1 MPDHSGKQEISGQG
15 HRDAARTGLHDDL
28 AWTAARQ
35 AAWLEAQELL
45 RVMLLHA
52 FPGRTAAVS
61 SFGAES
67 AVLLDLVASVD
78 PGTPVLFL
86 ETGKHFTETL
96 TYRDRLIETLG
107 LRDVRSLQVPLHEL
121 AREDAAG
128 DLWQRDP
135 DSCCDLRKTRPL
147 QRALADFDAWI
158 TGRKRHHGAER
169 SELGLIERS
178 NGQVKINP
186 LAHWSADDIAAA
198 MTARNL
204 PEHPLLAEGYLS
216 IGCAPCTRRA
226 ICGAD
231 PRSGRWAGLAKTECG
246 IHKAPW
252 AVTLGG

>member
-1 MPDHSGKQEISGQG
+1 MPETSGERETCVQNQG
-15 HRDAARTGLHDDL
+15 DASRDEL
-28 AWTAARQ
+28 AWTSARQ

-45 RVMLLHA
+45 RVMLQHA
-52 FPGRTAAVS
+52 FPGRIAVVS

-78 PGTPVLFL
+78 PGAPVLFL

-96 TYRDRLIETLG
+96 AYRDRLAISLG

-121 AREDAAG
+121 ARKDAAG

-135 DSCCDLRKTRPL
+135 DACCDLRKTRPL

-198 MTARNL
+198 MVARGL
-204 PEHPLLAEGYLS
+204 PEHPLLADGYLS

-252 AVTLGG
+252 A